1 MPTIRVYPSGTTSGS
16 PATTRHVP
24 ETKRGEV
31 AGWSKESARRHAA
44 FLRSVD
50 YEALAGHLYS
60 FTLTVRDTPATARE
74 WAALRAAWLE
84 RLRKRS
90 PDDRAAF
97 PDVDAEPSSL
107 TVTAGKGPVLLA
119 YHWVTEWQK
128 RGTPHTH
135 GALVWSEPLTPAQRA
150 WVRRSWQEVAKAY
163 RATWAAQDV
172 SETLSAGSWARYVA
186 KHSAR
191 SAGHYQRSQMPAGW
205 KASGRL
211 WGASPAGWPRRSERY
226 AIDAAGG
233 YQMRRLVRSWR
244 IADARKERDPE
255 TRRRRI
261 SSARQMLKAP
271 AGWAGRVR
279 GVSEWP
285 PEAASIEMLRWLSE
299 AGYDVQYCDDDT
311 PAGGDDDDE
320 ETTQLVRGS
329 DGGAG
334 SESDDEQ
341 GTEQVAEARTRPWL
355 LDGVQRPAMQR

>member
-1 MPTIRVYPSGTTSGS
+1 MPTIRVYPSGTTSGT

-50 YEALAGHLYS
+50 YAALPGVLYS
-60 FTLTVRDTPATARE
+60 FTLTVRDTPGTAQE
-74 WAALRAAWLE
+74 WAALRRAWLK
-84 RLRKRS
+84 RLARG
-90 PDDRAAF
+90 PAGRAAI
-97 PDVDAEPSSL
+97 PSSEPSAL
-107 TVTAGKGPVLLA
+107 DVPEQPLQLLA

-135 GALVWSEPLTPAQRA
+135 GATVWSRALTTAERG
-150 WVRRSWQEVAKAY
+150 WVRRSWMEVARPY

-191 SAGHYQRSQMPAGW
+191 SAGHYQRSEMPPGW

-211 WGASPAGWPRRSERY
+211 WGASPEGWPRRSERY
-226 AIDAAGG
+226 SLDAGGG
-233 YQMRRLVRSWR
+233 YQYRRLVRSWR

-271 AGWAGRVR
+271 EGWAGRVR
-279 GVSEWP
+279 GVSEWV
-285 PEAASIEMLRWLSE
+285 PEAASIEMLRWISW
-299 AGYDVQYCDDDT
+299 AGYDVQYCDGDT
-311 PAGGDDDDE
+311 PAGGDDDGD
-320 ETTQLVRGS
+320 ETTELVC
-329 DGGAG
+329 
-334 SESDDEQ
+334 
-341 GTEQVAEARTRPWL
+341 
-355 LDGVQRPAMQR
+355 

>member
-1 MPTIRVYPSGTTSGS
+1 
-16 PATTRHVP
+16 
-24 ETKRGEV
+24 
-31 AGWSKESARRHAA
+31 
-44 FLRSVD
+44 
-50 YEALAGHLYS
+50 
-60 FTLTVRDTPATARE
+60 
-74 WAALRAAWLE
+74 
-84 RLRKRS
+84 
-90 PDDRAAF
+90 
-97 PDVDAEPSSL
+97 
-107 TVTAGKGPVLLA
+107 
-119 YHWVTEWQK
+119 
-128 RGTPHTH
+128 
-135 GALVWSEPLTPAQRA
+135 
-150 WVRRSWQEVAKAY
+150 
-163 RATWAAQDV
+163 
-172 SETLSAGSWARYVA
+172 
-186 KHSAR
+186 
-191 SAGHYQRSQMPAGW
+191 MPAGW

>member
-1 MPTIRVYPSGTTSGS
+1 MPTVRVYPSGTTMGT

-24 ETKRGEV
+24 STVRGEV

-50 YEALAGHLYS
+50 YDALVGVPYS

-74 WAALRAAWLE
+74 WAVLRDTWLKRLARGPAGLAA
-84 RLRKRS
+84 S
-90 PDDRAAF
+90 PSC
-97 PDVDAEPSSL
+97 EPSAL
-107 TVTAGKGPVLLA
+107 DVPEQPLRLLA

-135 GALVWSEPLTPAQRA
+135 GALVWSRALTPAERG
-150 WVRRSWQEVAKAY
+150 WVRRAWMEVARPY
-163 RATWAAQDV
+163 RATWAAQDL

-211 WGASPAGWPRRSERY
+211 WGASREGWPRRSERY
-226 AIDAAGG
+226 SLDAAGG
-233 YQMRRLVRSWR
+233 YQYRRLVRGWR

-271 AGWAGRVR
+271 EGWAGRVR
-279 GVSEWP
+279 PVSEWV

-329 DGGAG
+329 DRGAG